1 MNVRL
6 FFTFKQ
12 EQVKKMKKKER
23 QMKKIQFMVFNNTS
37 LFSQFKKPTI
47 FWYQT
52 IFWCQTYDM
61 LSPFSNVEFLM
72 SAEHLC
78 CEDFLLNISTIIDH
92 RSPKLM
98 HRVCHPLPGGGGG
111 HKILQKSKDFIF
123 FSQFEKP
130 TIIFL
135 SKLSGEVNFPD
146 NHEKGHQ
153 IYWQSN
159 WGFERYTHSSMLTVV
174 H

>member
-1 MNVRL
+1 MDRVCHPLPGGITKSYKNLRISSFFLSLRSPQFFSIKVVIRGGEFSWQPRKRPPNILAKQLRFWEIHTLKHVNSCSLSPSRSDVNVRL

-37 LFSQFKKPTI
+37 FFSQFKKPTI

-78 CEDFLLNISTIIDH
+78 CKDFL
-92 RSPKLM
+92 
-98 HRVCHPLPGGGGG
+98 
-111 HKILQKSKDFIF
+111 
-123 FSQFEKP
+123 
-130 TIIFL
+130 
-135 SKLSGEVNFPD
+135 
-146 NHEKGHQ
+146 
-153 IYWQSN
+153 
-159 WGFERYTHSSMLTVV
+159 
-174 H
+174 